1 MAVNFCSNCGAKL
14 REGAKFCGSCGQ
26 KIQYDPPKPMP
37 SKNIME
43 IYAKSKAKLSS
54 HKVDLQKTAPP
65 KSVAEMFA
73 EAKKN
78 SQIEQTAPWMKSP
91 PPQPKS
97 EMFAE
102 AKKNSQIE
110 QTAPWMKSPP
120 PQPKSEMFA
129 ETKKNSQ
136 AEQSAP
142 WMKSPPPQP
151 KYTPPPKVSPPPE
164 DTTPRYKENET
175 ITEMFFSTKGVLG
188 RSEFLKRSFI
198 IWIVGFLFALILI
211 SSGGRGDPSP
221 GALLFFL
228 FIMLVSVVAVYCLSV
243 RRLKD
248 MGKDESSA
256 KGLAVLVILFAPLSF
271 AFLLA
276 SNKNFR

>member
-65 KSVAEMFA
+65 KSVA
-73 EAKKN
+73 
-78 SQIEQTAPWMKSP
+78 
-91 PPQPKS
+91 

-198 IWIVGFLFALILI
+198 IWIVEFLFALILI

>member
-91 PPQPKS
+91 PPQPK
-97 EMFAE
+97 
-102 AKKNSQIE
+102 
-110 QTAPWMKSPP
+110 
-120 PQPKSEMFA
+120 
-129 ETKKNSQ
+129 
-136 AEQSAP
+136 
-142 WMKSPPPQP
+142 
-151 KYTPPPKVSPPPE
+151 YTPPPKVSPPPE

-198 IWIVGFLFALILI
+198 IWIVEFLFALILI